1 MTFPDASETPLGA
14 LHAPNSSPQRPRN
27 TRPKVIFSYLVNTLR
42 SLDRQNNTPA
52 SGGSSRGVIT
62 GAGRTAPGRAAQAT
76 RFSVCVVSPV
86 VLEDKANRG
95 KEQRKHPYQEK
106 PPSDRGADRRR
117 GRGQAHEQRPPAV
130 RAEEAK
136 FAGAVADLCP
146 RVVLLQRRQPPT
158 AERNVEPGQEGE
170 PDSERKRGRARGD
183 LGEIPRRDVRA
194 AETDR

>member
-62 GAGRTAPGRAAQAT
+62 GAGRTAPGCAAQAT

-117 GRGQAHEQRPPAV
+117 GRAQAHEHRPPAL
-130 RAEEAK
+130 RAEEANLP
-136 FAGAVADLCP
+136 GPLPDLCP
-146 RVVLLQRRQPPT
+146 QPRLLHPPPPPT
-158 AERNVEPGQEGE
+158 PH
-170 PDSERKRGRARGD
+170 P
-183 LGEIPRRDVRA
+183 
-194 AETDR
+194 